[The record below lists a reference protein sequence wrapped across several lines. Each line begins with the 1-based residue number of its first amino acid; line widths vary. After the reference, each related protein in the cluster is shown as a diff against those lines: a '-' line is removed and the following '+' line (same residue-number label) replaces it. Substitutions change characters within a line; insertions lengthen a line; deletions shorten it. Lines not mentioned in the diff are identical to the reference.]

1 MIRHASVSFETLY
14 DPENL
19 CDNNRSENLFLA
31 VQSGSCIH
39 S

>member
-14 DPENL
+14 DPDNL
-19 CDNNRSENLFLA
+19 CDNRSENMFLA